1 MLQFMGNMLTR
12 SQDEYKSDFNKGMS
26 YSTFVNTHDSLI
38 TRLGYDSQ
46 TGSFVDMVSAGIIDP
61 YKVVKTA
68 LRDASGV
75 ASLLGTTEVSL
86 LCDRTASFP
95 Y

>member
-1 MLQFMGNMLTR
+1 MGDMLIGF
-12 SQDEYKSDFNKGMS
+12 QDEYKSDFNKG
-26 YSTFVNTHDSLI
+26 
-38 TRLGYDSQ
+38 YDSQ
-46 TGSFVDMVSAGIIDP
+46 TGKFVDMVAAGIIDP

-86 LCDRTASFP
+86 LR
-95 Y
+95 